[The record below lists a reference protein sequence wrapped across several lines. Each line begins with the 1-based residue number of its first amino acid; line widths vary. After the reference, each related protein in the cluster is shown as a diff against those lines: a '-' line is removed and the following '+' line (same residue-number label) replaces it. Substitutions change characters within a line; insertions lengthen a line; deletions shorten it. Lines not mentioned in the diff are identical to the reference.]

1 MVAIKDF
8 FLTVR
13 PVLLA
18 MVLMLTGLSAFSQK
32 TANQLDT
39 WTIQVNNQF
48 RKYEQQLGLSNQ
60 SHEVVTGSLNDDN
73 TEWVVVNLLKGNTYY
88 LLGVCDNDCSDL
100 DLKLYHS
107 NTLISEDIASDDY
120 PLVSV
125 SPTAD
130 TQYRVQVVMA
140 GCSLSP
146 CRYGLAVYMKE

>member
-1 MVAIKDF
+1 MVSIKDF
-8 FLTVR
+8 FLTIR
-13 PVLLA
+13 AILA
-18 MVLMLTGLSAFSQK
+18 IVLMLTGLSAFSQK

-39 WTIQVNNQF
+39 WTVQVNNQF

-60 SHEVVTGSLNDDN
+60 SHEVVTGSLDNEN
-73 TEWVVVNLLKGNTYY
+73 TEWVEVNLSKGNTYY

-100 DLKLYHS
+100 DLKLYDS
-107 NTLISEDIASDDY
+107 NTIISEDMASDDY

-125 SPTAD
+125 TPTAD

-140 GCSLSP
+140 SCSLSP

>member
-1 MVAIKDF
+1 MVAMKDF
-8 FLTVR
+8 FLTIR
-13 PVLLA
+13 AILGI
-18 MVLMLTGLSAFSQK
+18 VLMLTGLSVFSQN

-60 SHEVVTGSLNDDN
+60 SHEVVTGSLDNEN
-73 TEWVVVNLLKGNTYY
+73 TEWVVVNLSKGNTYY

-100 DLKLYHS
+100 DLKLYDS
-107 NTLISEDIASDDY
+107 NTMISEDIASDDY

-125 SPTAD
+125 TPTAD

-140 GCSLSP
+140 SCSLSP

>member
-1 MVAIKDF
+1 MVAMKDF
-8 FLTVR
+8 FLTIR
-13 PVLLA
+13 AILGI
-18 MVLMLTGLSAFSQK
+18 VLMLTGLSAFSQK

-60 SHEVVTGSLNDDN
+60 SHEVVTGSLDN
-73 TEWVVVNLLKGNTYY
+73 GDTEWVVVNLLKGNTYY
-88 LLGVCDNDCSDL
+88 LFGVCDNDCSDL
-100 DLKLYHS
+100 DLKLHDS

-125 SPTAD
+125 TPTAD

-140 GCSLSP
+140 SCSLSP
-146 CRYGLAVYMKE
+146 CRYGLSVYLKD